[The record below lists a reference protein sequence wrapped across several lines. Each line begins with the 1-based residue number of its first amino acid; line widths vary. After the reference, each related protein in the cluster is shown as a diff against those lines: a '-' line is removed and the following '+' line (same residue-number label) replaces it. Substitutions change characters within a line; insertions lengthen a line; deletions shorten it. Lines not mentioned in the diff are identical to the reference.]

1 MSKTAV
7 ITTRIESEKLEAL
20 EALAKRL
27 DRSRAW
33 VVSEA
38 INAYIAEQTEFLDFV
53 QQGTDDLDN
62 GRWIDHEDLAREI
75 KQRRSQRHAA

>member
-7 ITTRIESEKLEAL
+7 ITTRIEPEKLKAL

-38 INAYIAEQTEFLDFV
+38 INAFIAEQTEFLDFV
-53 QQGTDDLDN
+53 QQGIDDLDN
-62 GRWIDHEDLAREI
+62 GRWIDHEDLVREI